1 MKKPITSALLGTMI
15 VLWLAAS
22 ASAANWYVRPGG
34 AGSKTGA
41 DWNNAWDIGS
51 IGWSSVSGGDTIWIA
66 GGTYTSQI
74 IPTKSGSS
82 GNYIYLKRVLSTD
95 GVPSAAAGWSS
106 SYVGQVLIHP
116 SNVPDVVYNS

>member
-41 DWNNAWDIGS
+41 DWNNAWDVGS
-51 IGWSSVSGGDTIWIA
+51 IGWSSVSGGDTVWLA
-66 GGTYTSQI
+66 GGTYTSQVH
-74 IPTKSGSS
+74 PTSS
-82 GNYIYLKRVLSTD
+82 GRSTNNPIYVRRVQAADS
-95 GVPSAAAGWSS
+95 VPVAAAGWNTSFDN
-106 SYVGQVLIHP
+106 QVIIA
-116 SNVPDVVYNS
+116 